1 MKTWLQK
8 EQENNIVI
16 CCYLGLFHLPAL
28 LRIGIAAAFFAACFV
43 TGN

>member
-1 MKTWLQK
+1 MKTWLKK
-8 EQENNIVI
+8 EQENNVI
-16 CCYLGLFHLPAL
+16 CYYLGLFHLPAL